1 MTLDLECNDSTAS
14 DKNCD
19 IVVMAAIPVTQ
30 ALSIS
35 TGDEVSP
42 TQKQQPVVVVK
53 KEAAADDNANAN
65 KKKFHQRLVALTAI
79 VVLVY
84 IVLGIYVDWIMCA
97 SILGLPILYFILC
110 APTNKNKQG
119 LGDAGGYGW
128 SYWG

>member
-1 MTLDLECNDSTAS
+1 MNLDLECNDSTVS
-14 DKNCD
+14 DKNGD
-19 IVVMAAIPVTQ
+19 VVVMAAIPVPTQ
-30 ALSIS
+30 SLCIS
-35 TGDEVSP
+35 TGDGVVSP
-42 TQKQQPVVVVK
+42 TQKQQRVVK
-53 KEAAADDNANAN
+53 KEAATDDNAN

-97 SILGLPILYFILC
+97 SILGLPILCFILC

>member
-14 DKNCD
+14 DKNGNV
-19 IVVMAAIPVTQ
+19 VVMAAIPVTQ
-30 ALSIS
+30 ALCIS
-35 TGDEVSP
+35 TGDGVSP

-53 KEAAADDNANAN
+53 KEAAADDNTNAN

>member
-14 DKNCD
+14 DKNGD

-35 TGDEVSP
+35 AGDEVSP
-42 TQKQQPVVVVK
+42 TQKQQRVVK
-53 KEAAADDNANAN
+53 KEAATDDNAN
-65 KKKFHQRLVALTAI
+65 KKKFRRRLVAVTAI

-110 APTNKNKQG
+110 APRPNTNKGG
-119 LGDAGGYGW
+119 LGDVGGYGW